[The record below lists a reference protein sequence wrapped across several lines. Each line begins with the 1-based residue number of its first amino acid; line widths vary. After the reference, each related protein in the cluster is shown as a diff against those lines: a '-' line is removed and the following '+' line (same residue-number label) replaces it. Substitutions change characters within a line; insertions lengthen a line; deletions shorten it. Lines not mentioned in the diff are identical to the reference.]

1 MGKLRP
7 DRFTP
12 DQYNF
17 LDKEIQPLLAWMV
30 IRKSTSLWNNPVI
43 LREKEGL
50 IPWRLCIDNRELN
63 GVTIPIPS
71 SIPLISDVLNAI
83 AESKI
88 FSKKKKCT

>member
-1 MGKLRP
+1 MGKRRP

-50 IPWRLCIDNRELN
+50 QAAHLGHIVDEDYHAAAAFKMEVRTDVRTS
-63 GVTIPIPS
+63 G
-71 SIPLISDVLNAI
+71 PLGAYS
-83 AESKI
+83 
-88 FSKKKKCT
+88 